1 MLMSQRAYLVDHI
14 ASLVG
19 PALSIVDPRNGW
31 PAFASIE
38 VDGDPIAAAIYAGE
52 VYGTHRNKPG
62 ERRFQNPDRDRPIL
76 EHAGRVTVLIGLWT
90 EDDDVPVAA
99 PVLLLP
105 EPERRMGRNTR
116 WSMFVSTATLL
127 NAAENGWATQTT
139 ASGEHLSCF
148 HPELLPL
155 AVASLIAR
163 VAPDEREV
171 QTAVRA
177 TGHLDSRQRTVVS
190 RDSTDRLRRAVSALV
205 RDTWFSGDVLD
216 AYGRRCA
223 MCGLGLN
230 LVQGA
235 HIYPASA
242 PGSVDVASN
251 GIALCANH
259 HLAFDRHQIA
269 VIPPD
274 LDVLFRPDI
283 LDQADQ
289 DPVARAFVDSTF
301 SVLQRPRR
309 NAGPDPEMLTLRF
322 EHFAEKYGW
331 LPARW

>member
-1 MLMSQRAYLVDHI
+1 MPLRADLVDLV

-19 PALSIVDPRNGW
+19 PALQIEDARNGW
-31 PAFASIE
+31 PAFADIE
-38 VDGDPIAAAIYAGE
+38 VNDQLFQAAIYVGK
-52 VYGTHRNKPG
+52 VHGTHRGNPA
-62 ERRFQNPDRDRPIL
+62 ERRFQNPGRDRPIL
-76 EHAGRVTVLIGLWT
+76 EYPNRVTVLLGLWA
-90 EDDDVPVAA
+90 DDDDIPVLA
-99 PVLLLP
+99 PVLVLP
-105 EPERRMGRNTR
+105 EPERRIDRDTR
-116 WSMFVSTATLL
+116 WSMFISTATLQ
-127 NAAENGWATQTT
+127 NAAENGWATQITT
-139 ASGEHLSCF
+139 SDEHVSCF

-163 VAPDEREV
+163 VEPDEHEV

-177 TGHLDSRQRTVVS
+177 TGHLDRRHRRAEGVGSGE
-190 RDSTDRLRRAVSALV
+190 RLRRAVSTLI

-216 AYGRRCA
+216 AYERRCA

-242 PGSVDVASN
+242 PGSPDVVPN

-269 VIPPD
+269 VIPPN
-274 LDVLFRPDI
+274 LDVLFRPDV

-289 DPVARAFVDSTF
+289 DPVARAFVDATF
-301 SVLQRPRR
+301 PVLDRPRH
-309 NAGPDPEMLTLRF
+309 NAGPDSEMLMLRY
-322 EHFAEKYGW
+322 EYFAEKYGW
-331 LPARW
+331 LPDLR